1 MDYNFIA
8 IEGNIGAGK
17 TSLSS
22 MLAETLNAR
31 LVLEEF
37 ENNPFLA
44 AFYDN
49 PDRFAFQVELN
60 FLAQRY
66 HQLKNKLMS
75 YDLFLPIT
83 VSDYFIQKSWVFA
96 QVTLKEDELE
106 LYRNLFEIIAASLPK
121 PDLLVYLFNDY
132 EQLKA
137 NIQKRGRIYEQGIK
151 IDYLERL
158 QQQYLS
164 YLKTQSNLR
173 CLVLDTQGLDF
184 VNREEDFRWVQDR
197 ILETHPLGI
206 TYVSMQK

>member
-1 MDYNFIA
+1 MEYNFIA

-22 MLAETLNAR
+22 RLAGELSAR
-31 LVLEEF
+31 LILEEF
-37 ENNPFLA
+37 ENNPFLP
-44 AFYDN
+44 AFYQD

-66 HQLKNKLMS
+66 HQLKNRLIN
-75 YDLFLPIT
+75 YDLFT
-83 VSDYFIQKSWVFA
+83 TTSVSDYFIQKSWVFA

-106 LYRNLFEIIAASLPK
+106 LYRTLFEIIAASLPK

-132 EQLKA
+132 DQLKA

-151 IDYLERL
+151 VEYLERL

-164 YLKTQSNLR
+164 YLKAQPNLR

-184 VNREEDFRWVQDR
+184 VNREEDYHWVKDR
-197 ILETHPLGI
+197 IMETYPLGLTHI
-206 TYVSMQK
+206 SMQK